1 MIDRKDHYPEAV
13 EARLRAWEESLSC
26 FITKDWPYRFEVSLW
41 QDPSDR
47 RSSMGQ
53 RFHDRYILTDQC
65 AVSVQSGLDCSGDPE
80 NLTTWS
86 LLDERERLRISDL
99 LNPLTSPWKK
109 LGQKRIACD

>member
-1 MIDRKDHYPEAV
+1 
-13 EARLRAWEESLSC
+13 
-26 FITKDWPYRFEVSLW
+26 
-41 QDPSDR
+41 
-47 RSSMGQ
+47 MGQ

-65 AVSVQSGLDCSGDPE
+65 AVSVQSGLDCAGDPE
-80 NLTTWS
+80 NLTGWS